1 MRASAISHKAHHT
14 VGRQRSLRRWW
25 ENVWD
30 RLLRARAPSHQ
41 SLPSSVNPR
50 CLRDEKKRRIDVE
63 TPQSG
68 ECPLERIFYQ
78 RGRRSAVSLFLLLC
92 AGVASAIYFEV
103 QQPMEPPV
111 AAVAPT
117 RRPPAAPTDHRAGN
131 FKIVGIDGW
140 TVKSIKNNHITLV
153 VGDKEIELNA
163 SDQDT
168 RQGLSPSPGPPL
180 AGLSPLQPP
189 AAGTSGVQYR
199 DPDAPPA
206 ALSAIDPPSPGTTIA
221 QYRDPDAPP
230 AAPSAIDPP
239 SPGTSVAQY
248 RDPDAPPETP

>member
-1 MRASAISHKAHHT
+1 
-14 VGRQRSLRRWW
+14 
-25 ENVWD
+25 
-30 RLLRARAPSHQ
+30 
-41 SLPSSVNPR
+41 
-50 CLRDEKKRRIDVE
+50 
-63 TPQSG
+63 
-68 ECPLERIFYQ
+68 LERIFYQ
-78 RGRRSAVSLFLLLC
+78 RGRRRAVLLFLLLC
-92 AGVASAIYFEV
+92 AGLASVIYFEV

-117 RRPPAAPTDHRAGN
+117 RRPPAAPTDHRPGN

-140 TVKSIKNNHITLV
+140 TVKSIKKNHITLV

-180 AGLSPLQPP
+180 VGLSPVQPP
-189 AAGTSGVQYR
+189 SAGTSGAQYR

-206 ALSAIDPPSPGTTIA
+206 ALSAIDPPSA
-221 QYRDPDAPP
+221 
-230 AAPSAIDPP
+230 
-239 SPGTSVAQY
+239 GTSAVQY

>member
-1 MRASAISHKAHHT
+1 MGPVVAS
-14 VGRQRSLRRWW
+14 QR
-25 ENVWD
+25 
-30 RLLRARAPSHQ
+30 PSHQ
-41 SLPSSVNPR
+41 SLPPSVSPR
-50 CLRDEKKRRIDVE
+50 CLRGKKKRRIDVE

-68 ECPLERIFYQ
+68 ECRLERIFYQ
-78 RGRRSAVSLFLLLC
+78 GGRRRAVLLFLLLG
-92 AGVASAIYFEV
+92 AGLASVIYFEV

-117 RRPPAAPTDHRAGN
+117 RRPPAAQTNHRLGN

-163 SDQDT
+163 SDEDT

-180 AGLSPLQPP
+180 AGLSALQPP
-189 AAGTSGVQYR
+189 SAGTSGVQYRAPDAPPAALSAIDPPSAGPSAVQYR

-206 ALSAIDPPSPGTTIA
+206 ALSATDPPSA
-221 QYRDPDAPP
+221 
-230 AAPSAIDPP
+230 
-239 SPGTSVAQY
+239 GTSAVQY
-248 RDPDAPPETP
+248 RDPDAPPETPSH